1 MQNSIGFTIS
11 KEVATLIREGA
22 SKTKSATG
30 AKKKAAEALAAS
42 GARGYYFTKE
52 GVKDEFITKE
62 TFVGIQGLIASG
74 LLSKAEFALW
84 AMDSKAA
91 KAAGK
96 QDERNS
102 LTSEVNAYLASFR
115 NMIETSWRKAN
126 PEAAKAEAEKETAEK
141 ETAEKETAEKETA
154 EKAVTLANIRKAIKN
169 AMLDVSA
176 LPECPNRDKILEH
189 LHGADSE
196 MFLSEMILSGY

>member
-141 ETAEKETAEKETA
+141 ETAEKETAEK
-154 EKAVTLANIRKAIKN
+154 AVTLANIRKAIKN